1 VIIDGKE
8 WSCWPTNWYASFGMI
23 GFNIRSVTASALSV
37 WLGVLA
43 CLLGCATPTKAAH
56 RHEAGAVCPDR
67 GTDPGESCCQYGHN
81 PGSSEKNR
89 HHAMSCCPTETALT
103 QKQNLTLPA
112 LAVFLSVL
120 TPVDIDAPPF
130 DLIDSR
136 LSDTV
141 PWQTGRDILQ
151 QLHILRI

>member
-1 VIIDGKE
+1 M
-8 WSCWPTNWYASFGMI
+8 SAFSM
-23 GFNIRSVTASALSV
+23 RSVTASALSV

-43 CLLGCATPTKAAH
+43 CLLGCATPTKATQ

-67 GTDPGESCCQYGHN
+67 TTDSGESCCQHDHN

-103 QKQNLTLPA
+103 QKQNLTSPA
-112 LAVFLSVL
+112 LAVFLAVL
-120 TPVDIDAPPF
+120 IPVETDASPF
-130 DLIDSR
+130 DFTRAL

-151 QLHILRI
+151 QVQVLRI